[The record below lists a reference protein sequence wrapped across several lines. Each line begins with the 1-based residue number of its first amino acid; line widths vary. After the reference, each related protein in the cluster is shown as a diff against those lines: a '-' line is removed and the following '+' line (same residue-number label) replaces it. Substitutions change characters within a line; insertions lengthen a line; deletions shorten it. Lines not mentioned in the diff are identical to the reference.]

1 MSEKTLILEM
11 GMGADVYGQ
20 DMTKAALRAVSDA
33 IRHSSLT
40 LFAAYKHPSVMRLDI
55 TIAVPSPDEVD
66 RAAVAAALPYGTVS
80 VEVVEGGLH
89 DRGMGGRGDITLAV
103 AGVKAWLDTEG
114 HGFRL
119 ARTPAPGGSPDRP
132 AVAGSTIG

>member
-11 GMGADVYGQ
+11 GMGADVHGH

-40 LFAAYKHPSVMRLDI
+40 LFGAYKHPSAMRVEV
-55 TIAVPSPDEVD
+55 TIAVPFPDRVD
-66 RAAVAAALPYGTVS
+66 REAVAAALPYGTVT

-89 DRGMGGRGDITLAV
+89 DRGMGGKEDITLAV

-119 ARTPAPGGSPDRP
+119 A
-132 AVAGSTIG
+132 